1 MTDATAQPPLPDH
14 LSTDP
19 RSPHHVA
26 AVFEHDIGIRFNGK
40 ERHDVEEYC
49 ISEGWIKVPA
59 GKTLVRIAS
68 GANGPVRAGAEGAA
82 TFDKKGIDG
91 LVNGIA
97 AAMHREG
104 AELAFTYQNEK
115 LKGRVEAFYR

>member
-1 MTDATAQPPLPDH
+1 MTGANPLPPLPPLPDH

-26 AVFEHDIGIRFNGK
+26 AVFEHDIGIRFNDK
-40 ERHDVEEYC
+40 ERLDVEEYC

-59 GKTLVRIAS
+59 GKTVDR
-68 GANGPVRAGAEGAA
+68 
-82 TFDKKGIDG
+82 KGKPLLI
-91 LVNGIA
+91 
-97 AAMHREG
+97 
-104 AELAFTYQNEK
+104 K